1 MNQYEHNIFI
11 KAKEKNMTKICIL
24 DYGSGNVGSVNN
36 LIKYLNYECIVSN
49 DIKEIEN
56 SSHIILPG
64 VGAFGAAM
72 QKIKKNIP
80 IDTLKNEILIKKKPF
95 LGICV
100 GMQVLAD
107 KGEEFGEHD
116 GLGWIKGK
124 VIKLNSRI
132 LPHIGWND
140 IIIKNNSAIFNGLD
154 KHRDFYFVNS
164 FHFDVQEKNL
174 IIAET
179 EYDQNFCSAVQK
191 GNIIGVQFHPEKSQK
206 TGQILIKNFLN
217 LK

>member
-1 MNQYEHNIFI
+1 
-11 KAKEKNMTKICIL
+11 MTKVCIL

-49 DIKEIEN
+49 DIKEIES

-124 VIKLNSRI
+124 VVKLNSRI

-140 IIIKNNSAIFNGLD
+140 ITIKKDSKIFSGLD
-154 KHRDFYFVNS
+154 EHKDFYFVHS
-164 FHFDVQEKNL
+164 FHFDLKDKNL
-174 IIAET
+174 VVAET
-179 EYDQNFCSAVQK
+179 EYGEKFCSILQK
-191 GNIIGVQFHPEKSQK
+191 ENIIGVQFHPEKSQK
-206 TGQILIKNFLN
+206 TGQVLLNNFLS
-217 LK
+217 L